1 MPILKPGLF
10 VDRSNYLLF
19 FNFIPYILTK
29 IILMA
34 KKQDGNPYIII
45 FSLWMLLFAASS
57 QVMIISPI
65 LPRISEQLGT
75 PVDILGYLVTVYAI
89 MVGFFAIIMGPLS
102 DKIGRRKILLIG
114 TGFISLFLF
123 LHYFVDSFWELL
135 TVRALAGMAGGVLSG
150 SAVAYVGDYFPY
162 EKRGWANGWIMSGIA
177 MGQILGIPIGTY
189 LADLFGFRIPF
200 LIFGGIMAL
209 TFVLIFLKVPQP
221 NVELAKDRVTLKG
234 ALQKYYQLLLRSE
247 VRAVAIAY
255 VAMFLSISIYVVYL
269 PTWLESTFNVSG
281 KAIASL
287 FFVGGIANV
296 ITGPIA
302 GKISDKIG
310 RRKIIIISCLGLAV
324 VMVATTFVIKE
335 FWYSYILF
343 FLVMVLIAMRISP
356 FQALSTELIK
366 SDNRGSLMSLLVA
379 IGQVGYG
386 LGGAVAGPF
395 YVESGY
401 VSNTIIGM
409 ITILIM
415 AYVVWRHVPEP
426 DLKSE
431 E

>member
-1 MPILKPGLF
+1 MTKP
-10 VDRSNYLLF
+10 
-19 FNFIPYILTK
+19 
-29 IILMA
+29 
-34 KKQDGNPYIII
+34 QDGNPYIII

-75 PVDILGYLVTVYAI
+75 PVEILGNLVTVYAI

-135 TVRALAGMAGGVLSG
+135 TVRAFAGMAGGVLSG
-150 SAVAYVGDYFPY
+150 AAVSYVGDYFPY

-189 LADLFGFRIPF
+189 LADLFGFRVPF
-200 LIFGGIMAL
+200 LIFGVIMAL
-209 TFVLIFLKVPQP
+209 TFILIFLKVPQP
-221 NVELAKDRVTLKG
+221 NVELSKDRVTLKG
-234 ALQKYYQLLLRSE
+234 SLEKYYKLLLRSE

-269 PTWLESTFNVSG
+269 PTWLENTFNVSG

-296 ITGPIA
+296 ITGPVA
-302 GKISDKIG
+302 GKISDRIG
-310 RRKIIIISCLGLAV
+310 RRKIIIISCLGLSI
-324 VMVATTFVIKE
+324 VMVSTTFVVTE
-335 FWYSYILF
+335 FWFSYILF

-395 YVESGY
+395 YVQSGY

-409 ITILIM
+409 FTILIM
-415 AYVVWRHVPEP
+415 AYIVWRHVPEP
-426 DLKSE
+426 DLNNE
-431 E
+431 D